1 MLKRSRDDNGGI
13 EMSVDKFKRAYYLD
27 KIRFALSVAIFIIMT
42 LAAIAI
48 AIMAI
53 LIWLKYKDYPVGDL
67 PAWALPFFS

>member
-1 MLKRSRDDNGGI
+1 
-13 EMSVDKFKRAYYLD
+13 MSADKFKRAYYLS
-27 KIRFALSVAIFIIMT
+27 KIRFALSVAIFIIVA

-53 LIWLKYKDYPVGDL
+53 LAWLKYKDCPVGDL